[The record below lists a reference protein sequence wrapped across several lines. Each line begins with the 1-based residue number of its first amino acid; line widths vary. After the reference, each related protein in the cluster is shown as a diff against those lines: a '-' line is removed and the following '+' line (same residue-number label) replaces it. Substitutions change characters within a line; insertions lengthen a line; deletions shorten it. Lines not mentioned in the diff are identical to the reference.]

1 MTIHTKPHFKCI
13 GWFLCVQHYFIN
25 IGVRIELT
33 FLENSK
39 SQLLKLN
46 EKLVGYK
53 FENYFYS
60 FKRTKVLENG
70 IMFLQFRTMKSVT
83 NQMVKDYITDYIN
96 FLAPK

>member
-1 MTIHTKPHFKCI
+1 
-13 GWFLCVQHYFIN
+13 
-25 IGVRIELT
+25 VRIELT